1 MPIYTKTA
9 SGWVEIEGSGGGEL
23 PGIGGW
29 GGITAVTGTG
39 IKYEYTKEGLEW
51 SAFEWS
57 TDGSFTSTTGLL
69 GTLIVSGG
77 MAHPYMMT
85 GNAPEAF
92 MQAGDH
98 TYTIELGLTS
108 STSNSWVSSTDVLLD
123 GAIVLRSGFNSQGNG
138 TSGRDPDGIH
148 SNITGT
154 DVVYARATDSVGN
167 TSPPGWGGK
176 SGVATPG
183 TFIALIPKEHDSTGL
198 PAGPFDTTTAREKE
212 EFAARNKEAAKE
224 ISDE

>member
-1 MPIYTKTA
+1 M
-9 SGWVEIEGSGGGEL
+9 SDDGGVWVKVYGTPTPDPEL

-29 GGITAVTGTG
+29 GEITGVTGTG
-39 IKYEYTKEGLEW
+39 TKYEYSENGLDW
-51 SAFEWS
+51 SVFEWS
-57 TDGSFTSTTGLL
+57 TDGTFTTSAGLVE
-69 GTLIVSGG
+69 TLIVSGG

-85 GNAPEAF
+85 GNAPQAF
-92 MQAGDH
+92 MACGDY

-108 STSNSWVSSTDVLLD
+108 STSNSWVSSSDVLLD
-123 GAIVLRSGFNSQGNG
+123 GEIVLRSGFNSQGNG
-138 TSGRDPDGIH
+138 TAGRDPDGIH

-183 TFIALIPKEHDSTGL
+183 AFIARVPKENDSTGL

-212 EFAARNKEAAKE
+212 EFAARNKEAMQE
-224 ISDE
+224 DEV